1 MINLKRI
8 FILFI
13 FIFGMFKI
21 NFVYATNEVSLID
34 DISNFNANVSA
45 NVVNKT
51 SSLREIVGKFLG
63 FLRIVS
69 GFLLV
74 IMLGITGY
82 RYVVAT
88 PDVKAIIKREGI
100 MVILGLILVFGAVSI
115 SQFIVRGMGR

>member
-13 FIFGMFKI
+13 FIFCMFKI
-21 NFVYATNEVSLID
+21 NLVYANDVSLID

-45 NVVNKT
+45 EVVDKT
-51 SSLREIVGKFLG
+51 TSLRKIVGKFLG

-88 PDVKAIIKREGI
+88 PDVKAIIKKEGI
-100 MVILGLILVFGAVSI
+100 MVILGLMLVFGAVSI

>member
-88 PDVKAIIKREGI
+88 PDVKAIIKKEGI